1 MYTMSK
7 NYIIVKD
14 RQPTISE
21 IKNDCVTNCWGTNGE
36 SLSSILTKICGR
48 VVAQSY
54 VFSNTTTVHLNT
66 SGTTITADVQIS
78 GDANNCLTQGS
89 DGGLYIQCAEVA
101 PGTTI
106 IEAGNNISIT
116 GDGSIEDPYII
127 GAAPTG
133 SWWSLLGNTGTTPG
147 TNFLGTT
154 DVQPIVLKVNNI
166 QAGFLTCRPEPTSA
180 GSGSVTLGQYAGQT
194 LALNNGANT
203 LIGHGAGA
211 NIIYNPAKAN
221 QNTFIGLWAGYKT
234 MYHSDPFGGRSVLV
248 GQSAGFWNFDGS
260 SLAGAGC
267 FALEMN
273 NRGNNL
279 TAFGRDALR
288 SNIDGSY
295 NTAVGSLSSLYNT
308 TGIKTIAV
316 SNGGSG
322 YTTATVTISSP
333 PGPTSGVAWAVATAT
348 ATINAGVITGIT
360 VTNPGAGYSI
370 NYNVNNTRHP
380 QVTVTITG
388 DGTGAVASV
397 TEAYSAT
404 GNTSLGF
411 AAGYLNKYG
420 NYNIEVG
427 YLSTLNTWGD
437 YNILMGYSAGAGTTA
452 PSTGL
457 IGAIA
462 IGKNAKVSANNT
474 MALGGTGVDAINV
487 GINTETAR
495 KKLDVVGGDILVH
508 EHTIGRGPGSVATN
522 TVFGTNAL
530 SSYTSSTGLNTVI
543 GYEAFKNVTASS
555 YNVVIGYRAYYN
567 STYSAGGNIAI
578 GHQAMH
584 TNHPAE
590 SVAIGLNAMYTMG
603 SNGSVAV
610 GSYALYSNV
619 RSGFAAYEWNT
630 AIGDRSF
637 YSFTGAGLAG
647 VNTGLGAFSGYG
659 ITTGVYNTTIGALAM
674 GKGWSGV
681 GVVGSAGS
689 QNVAVG
695 HAALYF
701 QNDSTGNIGIGFNAF
716 NGNTFA
722 PTIGYN
728 IAIGYQAGTQI
739 TTGNYNVLLGG
750 YNGAAFATLSNYM
763 VFSDG
768 QGNQRFHINNSGDM
782 VLNTIQEHAD
792 NAAAVMA
799 GLVVGTIYRTGDTL
813 KICH

>member
-48 VVAQSY
+48 IVAQSY

-133 SWWSLLGNTGTTPG
+133 SWWSLLGNAGTTPG

-211 NIIYNPAKAN
+211 NIIYDPAKAN

-333 PGPTSGVAWAVATAT
+333 PGPTPGVAWAVATAT

-388 DGTGAVASV
+388 DGTGALASV

-522 TVFGTNAL
+522 TVFGTGVA
-530 SSYTSSTGLNTVI
+530 TSSTTALGNVFMGYQVAANGVVSSANVI
-543 GYEAFKNVTASS
+543 
-555 YNVVIGYRAYYN
+555 IGYRAANTASYAGTGNVIMGYE
-567 STYSAGGNIAI
+567 SAYLNHANESIAI
-578 GHQAMH
+578 G
-584 TNHPAE
+584 
-590 SVAIGLNAMYTMG
+590 LRAMYTQG
-603 SNGSVAV
+603 SNGSIAV
-610 GSYALYSNV
+610 GSYSLYNNIRNPSAS
-619 RSGFAAYEWNT
+619 RQMNT
-630 AIGDRSF
+630 AIGDYAM
-637 YSFTGAGLAG
+637 YSYVGTSQPQT
-647 VNTGLGAFSGYG
+647 NTAYGGYAGYG
-659 ITTGVYNTTIGALAM
+659 MTGGSYNTSIGALTM
-674 GKGWSGV
+674 GRGWSGV
-681 GVVGSAGS
+681 GTAGGAGS
-689 QNVAVG
+689 YNTALG
-695 HAALYF
+695 HAALYY
-701 QNDSTGNIGIGFNAF
+701 QNDSSGNIGIGYGAF
-716 NGNTFA
+716 NGSSFA
-722 PTIGYN
+722 PTVGYN
-728 IAIGYQAGTQI
+728 IAIGFDAGTFM

-792 NAAAVMA
+792 NAAAVTA

>member
-1 MYTMSK
+1 MSK

-48 VVAQSY
+48 IVAQSY

-133 SWWSLLGNTGTTPG
+133 SWWSLLGNAGTTPG

-211 NIIYNPAKAN
+211 NIIYDPAKAN

-333 PGPTSGVAWAVATAT
+333 PGPTPGVAWAVATAT

-388 DGTGAVASV
+388 DGTGALASV

-522 TVFGTNAL
+522 TVFGTGVA
-530 SSYTSSTGLNTVI
+530 TSSTTALGNVFMGYQVAANGVVSSANVI
-543 GYEAFKNVTASS
+543 
-555 YNVVIGYRAYYN
+555 IGYRAANTASYAGTGNVIMGYE
-567 STYSAGGNIAI
+567 SAYLNHANESIAI
-578 GHQAMH
+578 G
-584 TNHPAE
+584 
-590 SVAIGLNAMYTMG
+590 LRAMYTQG
-603 SNGSVAV
+603 SNGSIAV
-610 GSYALYSNV
+610 GSYSLYNNIRNPSAS
-619 RSGFAAYEWNT
+619 RQMNT
-630 AIGDRSF
+630 AIGDYAM
-637 YSFTGAGLAG
+637 YSYVGTSQPQT
-647 VNTGLGAFSGYG
+647 NTAYGGYAGYG
-659 ITTGVYNTTIGALAM
+659 MTGGSYNTSIGALTM
-674 GKGWSGV
+674 GRGWSGV
-681 GVVGSAGS
+681 GTAGGAGS
-689 QNVAVG
+689 YNTALG
-695 HAALYF
+695 HAALYY
-701 QNDSTGNIGIGFNAF
+701 QNDSSGNIGIGYGAF
-716 NGNTFA
+716 NGSSFA
-722 PTIGYN
+722 PTVGYN
-728 IAIGYQAGTQI
+728 IAIGFDAGTFM

-792 NAAAVMA
+792 NAAAVTA